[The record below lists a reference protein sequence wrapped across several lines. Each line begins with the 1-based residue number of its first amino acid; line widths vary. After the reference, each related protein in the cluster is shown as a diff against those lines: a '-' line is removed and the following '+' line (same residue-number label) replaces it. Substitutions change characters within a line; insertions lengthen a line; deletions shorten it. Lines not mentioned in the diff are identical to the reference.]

1 VGAPPRNREAA
12 FPLSYAHG
20 RQSQSDGQ
28 PHRDGS
34 NLPTYASAG
43 LDTSFAAL
51 APWRGELG
59 DRVAHLP
66 ALPTHVR
73 HQDRARPSPA
83 PTKMCSVHGGEWTKS
98 HARSCRCR
106 SSPRR
111 AAGTRRRPRAAAWQ
125 GKELLRA
132 VSAVGTAA
140 ARAALD
146 RLLPLADGVRVAE
159 LSRLARTVR
168 VWKAR
173 DPGLPLGRRLLQRA
187 HRGRQPAH
195 QEGQARRPRLPQ
207 LRQLPPTAATTLRRH
222 MADSPH
228 RKTARPLPTL
238 GGVEPLCEAN
248 SAFISSETLDDNL
261 PAQRHFLASI
271 LPRLCPPELH
281 LPDALA
287 PRIVTSSPTY
297 CRRPVYA
304 DRNRT
309 LYTSA
314 SRCRMGAV
322 ARHRI

>member
-73 HQDRARPSPA
+73 HQDRARPVAGADEDVLGPRRRVDEVPRAQLPLPLLPSTSSRHSPA
-83 PTKMCSVHGGEWTKS
+83 TPMVS
-98 HARSCRCR
+98 
-106 SSPRR
+106 RR
-111 AAGTRRRPRAAAWQ
+111 GLAGQRVAAGR
-125 GKELLRA
+125 LR
-132 VSAVGTAA
+132 AVGTAA

-146 RLLPLADGVRVAE
+146 RLLPLADGVRVAD

-168 VWKAR
+168 VWKAK

-195 QEGQARRPRLPQ
+195 QEGQAGRPRLPATS
-207 LRQLPPTAATTLRRH
+207 PTTADSCYHTAASRGRL
-222 MADSPH
+222 
-228 RKTARPLPTL
+228 TAPQD
-238 GGVEPLCEAN
+238 CEAAPHAWWRRAAKRSPN
-248 SAFISSETLDDNL
+248 RS
-261 PAQRHFLASI
+261 
-271 LPRLCPPELH
+271 
-281 LPDALA
+281 PDAALLGRSRRGEEAEEDAGVFRVRSDPRKVKSRAA
-287 PRIVTSSPTY
+287 PVAPDPQRIW
-297 CRRPVYA
+297 
-304 DRNRT
+304 
-309 LYTSA
+309 
-314 SRCRMGAV
+314 
-322 ARHRI
+322 